1 MSNFFDRKDLG
12 GKHRQISPNRYVW
25 WFFADR
31 KNGWCASIHD
41 QNGNGIGDASYD
53 VDQFEAIIQAVKMM
67 DKGEIKC

>member
-31 KNGWCASIHD
+31 KNGWCATIHD
-41 QNGNGIGDASYD
+41 QNGYEIGDASYA

-67 DKGEIKC
+67 DKGE